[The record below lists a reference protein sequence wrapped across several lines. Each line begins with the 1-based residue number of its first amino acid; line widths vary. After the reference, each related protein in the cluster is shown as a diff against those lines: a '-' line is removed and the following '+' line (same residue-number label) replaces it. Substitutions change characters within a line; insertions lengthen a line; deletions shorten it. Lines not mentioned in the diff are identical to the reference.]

1 MMRYGQLPGVDRPVS
16 RIVLGSMIITTER
29 LEASFAL
36 LDDAVACGITAIDTA
51 HGYAGGNSERAIGRW
66 LEARGNRD
74 RMVIITKG
82 CHHNADRRRV
92 TPYDLRADVH
102 DSLARLRTDTLDCHL
117 LHRDD
122 PSQPVGPLVEEY
134 NRLLGEGKVR
144 AFGGSNWTHE
154 RLAAANA
161 YAAAHGLTGMVAS
174 SPHFSLAE
182 QVEAPWGEGCV
193 GISGPGQVA
202 ARQWYARTGLAV
214 FPYSSLAR
222 GFFSGRVSSAQ
233 TRETIESTKLL
244 DPPSFR
250 AYCHPVNLERLARV
264 ERLAAT
270 LGVTVPQL
278 ALAYVLHQPMNL
290 FPLVGAASRAEIE
303 ANVAALAI
311 ALTPAQLTW
320 LNLETD
326 TPPPA

>member
-1 MMRYGQLPGVDRPVS
+1 MRYGRLPGVDKPVS
-16 RIVLGSMIITTER
+16 RIVLGSMIISTER
-29 LEASFAL
+29 LETSFAL

-51 HGYAGGNSERAIGRW
+51 HGYGGGNSERAIGRW

-74 RMVIITKG
+74 RIVIITKG
-82 CHHNADRRRV
+82 CHHNPDRRRV

-122 PSQPVGPLVEEY
+122 PTQPVGPIVEEY
-134 NRLLGEGKVR
+134 NRLLAEGKVR

-154 RLAAANA
+154 RLAEANA

-182 QVEAPWGEGCV
+182 QVDAPWGEGCV
-193 GISGPGQVA
+193 GISGPGGAA
-202 ARQWYARTGLAV
+202 ARRWYEDTGMAV

-222 GFFSGRVSSAQ
+222 GFFSGRVRSSQ
-233 TRETIESTKLL
+233 TREEIERAGLL
-244 DPPSFR
+244 DAPSFR
-250 AYCHPVNLERLARV
+250 AYCHPVNLQRLARV
-264 ERLAAT
+264 EKLAAE
-270 LGVTVPQL
+270 LGVSVPQL
-278 ALAYVLHQPMNL
+278 ALAYVLQQPMNL

-303 ANVAALAI
+303 ANTAALAI
-311 ALTPAQLTW
+311 RLTPAQQAW

-326 TPPPA
+326 APASA